1 MNVNLKSLIGRLND
15 TCRAALEGA
24 AGLCLSRTNY
34 DVEVEHILAKLLE
47 TDDTDLEKIIRHFEI
62 NRDRLNKDVSAALD
76 RLKTGNS
83 RTPGLS
89 DRLPQWIQDA
99 WLLASVEY
107 GAAKVRSGHLVLAM
121 MANDNFARLAREI
134 SREFNTLTISLDGFK
149 RDFAGIV
156 SGSAEDREATSLSET
171 GGVSDGAPVAS
182 GVPGKTKSLD
192 QFTED
197 LTAKARAGKIDPIL
211 GRDFEVRQLID
222 ILTRRRQNNPILT
235 GEAGVGKTAVVEGF
249 ATRIADGDVPE
260 PLRNVAVRTLD
271 LGLLQAG
278 AGIKGEFENRLKSV
292 IDEVKASPQP
302 IILFIDEAHTMIGAG
317 GQAGQNDAA
326 NLLKPALARGELRT
340 IAATTWAEYKKYFE
354 KDAALARRFQV
365 VKVEEPDEEKA
376 IGMMRGLVGK
386 MEEHHNVR
394 ILDEAIVECV
404 KLSHRYITGRQLPDK
419 SVSVLDTACAKVA
432 IGQGATP
439 GAVEDATR
447 RIQHL
452 TSEIDSLEREL
463 ATGTAHDE
471 RLDELKE
478 SRDKTQEKLDK
489 LNEQWAREKD
499 LTDKI
504 RNIRIKLEM
513 SRLDGKTNGNQQS
526 ANGSQTNGSGAI
538 PETVVTGDGAITE
551 PVGATAQTA
560 GVSAENPAALSDVTA
575 AAPAQETVDA
585 AQLKD
590 ELKKLNAELKEVQ
603 GETPLMQ
610 PVVNGQT
617 VAEVISGWTGIP
629 VGKMVSDE
637 INAVLNLADT
647 LKERVVGQDHA
658 LTAIAERIRTSRAGL
673 TDPKRPIGV
682 FLLVGTSGVGK
693 TETALALAD
702 TLYGGERNLVSIN
715 MSEYQEAHTVSSLK
729 GSPPGYVGYGEG
741 GVLTEAVRRK
751 PYSVVLLDEVEKAHP
766 DVMEL
771 FYQVFDKGQLED
783 GEGREIDFKNCV
795 ILLTSNVAT
804 DTIMK
809 LCADPDTKPEP
820 DGLIE
825 AIRPELVKAF
835 KPALLGRMTVAPY
848 YPISDDILKLII
860 KLQLSKIAQRIFTN
874 HKAQFTYDDS
884 VIDAVA
890 KRCTDVDSGARNV
903 FNILNGSMLPEMS
916 GEFLSRMASGEGVKN
931 VNVGVGD
938 DGNFVYDIK

>member
-15 TCRAALEGA
+15 TCRTALEGA

-47 TDDTDLEKIIRHFEI
+47 ADDTDFEKIIRHFEL
-62 NRDRLNKDVSAALD
+62 NRDRLNKDVSVALD

-107 GAAKVRSGHLVLAM
+107 SAAKVRSGHLVLAM
-121 MANDNFARLAREI
+121 MTNENFARLARDI
-134 SREFNTLTISLDGFK
+134 SREFNALTTNLDGFK
-149 RDFAGIV
+149 RDFADIV

-249 ATRIADGDVPE
+249 AMRIAEGDVPE

-317 GQAGQNDAA
+317 GAAGQNDAA

-376 IGMMRGLVGK
+376 IGMMRGLLGK

-404 KLSHRYITGRQLPDK
+404 RLSHRYITGRQLPDK

-432 IGQGATP
+432 IGQGSTP

-452 TSEIDSLEREL
+452 TSEINSLEREL
-463 ATGTAHDE
+463 VTGAEHNE

-478 SRDKTQEKLDK
+478 KRSRTEEKLAK
-489 LNEQWAREKD
+489 LNEQWTKEKE
-499 LTDKI
+499 LTEKI

-513 SRLDGKTNGNQQS
+513 SRLDKT
-526 ANGSQTNGSGAI
+526 NGSQTSDNGAM
-538 PETVVTGDGAITE
+538 PETAASTISNPESTDISTQAASATAESASTTGDA
-551 PVGATAQTA
+551 
-560 GVSAENPAALSDVTA
+560 TA
-575 AAPAQETVDA
+575 AAPAPETVDTE
-585 AQLKD
+585 QLKV

-603 GETPLMQ
+603 GENPLMQ

-647 LKERVVGQDHA
+647 LRERVVGQDHA
-658 LTAIAERIRTSRAGL
+658 LNAIAERIRTSRAGL

-771 FYQVFDKGQLED
+771 FFQVFDKGVLED
-783 GEGREIDFKNCV
+783 GEGREIDFKNCI
-795 ILLTSNVAT
+795 ILLTSNVGT

-820 DGLIE
+820 DGLVE
-825 AIRPELVKAF
+825 AVKPELVKAF
-835 KPALLGRMTVAPY
+835 KPALLGRMVTVPY
-848 YPISDDILKLII
+848 YPISDDILRLII
-860 KLQLSKIAQRIFTN
+860 KLQLKKIQKRISDN
-874 HKAQFTYDDS
+874 HNAQFSYDD
-884 VIDAVA
+884 
-890 KRCTDVDSGARNV
+890 
-903 FNILNGSMLPEMS
+903 
-916 GEFLSRMASGEGVKN
+916 
-931 VNVGVGD
+931 
-938 DGNFVYDIK
+938 

>member
-1 MNVNLKSLIGRLND
+1 MNVNLKSLVGRLDD
-15 TCRAALEGA
+15 TCRGALEGA

-34 DVEVEHILAKLLE
+34 DVEIEHILAKILE
-47 TDDTDLEKIIRHFEI
+47 QDDTDLHKICRHYEV
-62 NRDRLNKDVSAALD
+62 NVDRLSKDVSTALD

-89 DRLPQWIQDA
+89 DRLPRWFQDA
-99 WLLASVEY
+99 WLLASVDF
-107 GAAKVRSGHLVLAM
+107 GAARVRSGHLLLALLS
-121 MANDNFARLAREI
+121 NESTARLARDV
-134 SREFNTLTISLDGFK
+134 SREFAHISVESLTTKLEEITADSSEA
-149 RDFAGIV
+149 RDAVALGETA
-156 SGSAEDREATSLSET
+156 GSAN
-171 GGVSDGAPVAS
+171 GAPVAT
-182 GVPGKTKSLD
+182 GVPGKTKALN
-192 QFTED
+192 QYTED
-197 LTAKARAGKIDPIL
+197 LTAKAAAGKIDPIL
-211 GRDFEVRQLID
+211 GRDFEIRQVID

-249 ATRIADGDVPE
+249 ALRIAQGDVPE
-260 PLRNVAVRTLD
+260 PLKNVAVRTLD

-278 AGIKGEFENRLKSV
+278 AGVKGEFENRLKNV

-376 IGMMRGLVGK
+376 IGMMRGLLEK
-386 MEEHHNVR
+386 MEQHHNVR

-447 RIQHL
+447 RIQSL
-452 TSEIDSLEREL
+452 TSEINSLEREQV
-463 ATGTAHDE
+463 TGAAHDD
-471 RLDELKE
+471 RLEDLKAKRAKTEEELA
-478 SRDKTQEKLDK
+478 R
-489 LNEQWAREKD
+489 LNEQWEKEKD
-499 LTDKI
+499 LTNQI
-504 RNIRIKLEM
+504 RNIRLKLEM
-513 SRLDGKTNGNQQS
+513 SRLDPK
-526 ANGSQTNGSGAI
+526 
-538 PETVVTGDGAITE
+538 P
-551 PVGATAQTA
+551 
-560 GVSAENPAALSDVTA
+560 AENGGDVAAVSS
-575 AAPAQETVDA
+575 ETVDA
-585 AQLKD
+585 PETAAAATAETTTGAGDATGTATAPETNKPVDTEFLKG
-590 ELKKLNAELKEVQ
+590 ELKRLNAELKQIQ
-603 GETPLMQ
+603 GENPLMA
-610 PVVNGQT
+610 PVVNGQI

-629 VGKMVSDE
+629 IGKMVADE
-637 INAVLNLADT
+637 INAVLELHKTLA
-647 LKERVVGQDHA
+647 ERVLGQNHA
-658 LTAIAERIRTSRAGL
+658 LEAISQRIRTARAGL

-702 TLYGGERNLVSIN
+702 SLYGGERNLISIN

-771 FYQVFDKGQLED
+771 FFQVFDKGVLED
-783 GEGREIDFKNCV
+783 GEGREIDFKNCI
-795 ILLTSNVAT
+795 ILLTSNVGT

-820 DGLIE
+820 DGLVE
-825 AIRPELVKAF
+825 AVKPELVKAF
-835 KPALLGRMTVAPY
+835 KPALLGRMVTVPY
-848 YPISDDILKLII
+848 YPISDDILRLII
-860 KLQLSKIAQRIFTN
+860 RLQLGKIKNRIADN
-874 HKAQFTYDDS
+874 HGAQFSYDDS
-884 VIDAVA
+884 VIDTVA

-903 FNILNGSMLPEMS
+903 YNILTGTLLPEMS
-916 GEFLSRMASGEGVKN
+916 GEVLSRMASGDGIKKVHVTVGEGEK
-931 VNVGVGD
+931 
-938 DGNFVYDIK
+938 FVYDIG